1 MPAVEILCEDG
12 DTTDR
17 HTSSQRRRKRAREKL
32 TNIRYLNCLRCADA
46 RGCLRNGVVQS
57 WYVWNTVTSRR
68 RQRYNGFQFTVRNHN
83 KNLVMMSRHPYECQ
97 SCQQTQDNVININ
110 SYFYYP
116 LFIYWFLLLIVL
128 SLSYPEGGLR
138 LDLLGLL

>member
-1 MPAVEILCEDG
+1 M
-12 DTTDR
+12 
-17 HTSSQRRRKRAREKL
+17 
-32 TNIRYLNCLRCADA
+32 RYLNCLRCADA

-68 RQRYNGFQFTVRNHN
+68 RLRYNGFKIHTVRNHN

-97 SCQQTQDNVININ
+97 SYLPTN
-110 SYFYYP
+110 SRHDMNGHQHQFLFLLVKNYRQ
-116 LFIYWFLLLIVL
+116 LFIYWFLLWTVL
-128 SLSYPEGGLR
+128 SLSYPSYSIEGGLR